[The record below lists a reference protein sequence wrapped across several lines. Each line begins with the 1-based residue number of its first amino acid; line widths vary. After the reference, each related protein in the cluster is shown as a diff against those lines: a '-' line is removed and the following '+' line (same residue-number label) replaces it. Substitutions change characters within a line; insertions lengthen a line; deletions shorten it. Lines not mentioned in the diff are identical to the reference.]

1 MSKCCVLLITVVH
14 EVDAYEHFITFT
26 SKDL

>member
-1 MSKCCVLLITVVH
+1 VLLITVVH